1 MKKQILM
8 VAVAFA
14 MSTHVVTAQTEK
26 PVVGAQMKPV
36 AAQTQAAL
44 WASRVMARYHY
55 KALPLD
61 DAMSAKIFD
70 NYFEA
75 LDSEKLYF
83 VQSDIDQF
91 APARTKLD
99 DAINNENLTLPFAIF
114 NMYHQRFN
122 ERMTYARSL
131 LKTKFDFTADES
143 LQLDR
148 EKAPWA
154 KNEDEA
160 RDLWRK
166 RVKNDWLRLKLAGKD
181 DKAIRETL
189 DKRYENYQARLRKL
203 NNEDVF
209 QMFMNAYA
217 TAIEPHTNYLGPRSA
232 DNFDIAMRL
241 SLEGIGAVLQTR
253 DEYTVI
259 REVVPGSPAALSGK
273 LKVGDRVVGVAQG
286 PNAPFTDVLGWR
298 IDDVVQLIR
307 GEKGSTVRLDVLPA
321 DAGPDAKHVTV
332 SMVRKKISMEEQSAK
347 KSIIEIKDGNLKRR
361 VGVISLPTFYQ
372 DFEARRKGDKE
383 FKSATR
389 DVQRILGELKKEK
402 VDNVL
407 IDLRNNGGGSL
418 IEAVELTGLF
428 IDKGPVVQ
436 QRTAEG
442 RVEVE
447 SDTNAGLAWDGPMGV
462 LINRG
467 SASASEIFA
476 AAIQDYGRGLV
487 IGEPSFGKGTV
498 QTLID
503 LDRFSQ
509 NDKVRYGELKMTIA
523 QFFRI
528 NGGTTQLR
536 GVTPDIKLPVT
547 SDIEKFGESSFDN
560 ALPWVAIKPATYVPA
575 GDLKEL
581 VAPLQKR
588 HEARIAKDK
597 DILYLQ
603 EDIAE
608 VLKLRK
614 DNLISLNEAV
624 RRKERDAQDAR
635 ARLREAR
642 LAGGKATVGDEP
654 AAGPG
659 AKEARSKVPLPTR
672 PAKAVV
678 ATKSSR
684 NHDDGL
690 QADERNLAAELAN
703 EKAARDA
710 KDVLLQEA
718 AHILADEVGMLKTDT
733 RMATRVMPYM
743 PTTKVNGN

>member
-1 MKKQILM
+1 MKKQMFL
-8 VAVAFA
+8 AVLAFA
-14 MSTHVVTAQTEK
+14 MSANVVTAQPEK
-26 PVVGAQMKPV
+26 PASEKPAVTLMKPV
-36 AAQTQAAL
+36 AAQTEAAL
-44 WASRVMARYHY
+44 LASRVLARYHY
-55 KALPLD
+55 KAMPLD
-61 DAMSAKIFD
+61 DAMSERIFD

-91 APARTKLD
+91 MPMRTKLD
-99 DAINNENLTLPFAIF
+99 DAINNENLTLPFTIY
-114 NMYHQRFN
+114 NLYQQRFT
-122 ERMTYARSL
+122 ERMNYARQL
-131 LKTKFDFTADES
+131 LKTKFDFTVDET

-154 KNEDEA
+154 KNEDEI

-166 RVKNDWLRLKLAGKD
+166 RVKNDWLRLKLAGKNE
-181 DKAIRETL
+181 KTIRETL
-189 DKRYENYQARLRKL
+189 DKRYENYINRIRKL

-217 TAIEPHTNYLGPRSA
+217 TGIEPHTNYLGPRSA

-241 SLEGIGAVLQTR
+241 SLEGIGAVLQSR

-259 REVVPGSPAALSGK
+259 REIVPGSPAALSGK
-273 LKVGDRVVGVAQG
+273 LKVGDRIVGVAQG
-286 PNAPFTDVLGWR
+286 SGPFTDVLGWR
-298 IDDVVQLIR
+298 IDDVVQLVR
-307 GEKGSTVRLDVLPA
+307 GEKGTTVRLDVLPA
-321 DAGPDAKHVTV
+321 DAGPDGKHVTV

-347 KSIIEIKDGNLKRR
+347 KSIIEIKDGGVKRR
-361 VGVISLPTFYQ
+361 IGVISLPTFYQ
-372 DFEARRKGDKE
+372 DFEARRKGEKE
-383 FKSATR
+383 FKSAKR
-389 DVQRILGELKKEK
+389 DVARILGELKKEK

-418 IEAVELTGLF
+418 TEAVELTGLF

-447 SDTNAGLAWDGPMGV
+447 NDTNAGLAWDGPMGV

-498 QTLID
+498 QTLIN

-509 NDKVRYGELKMTIA
+509 SEKVRYGELKMTIA

-536 GVTPDIKLPVT
+536 GVAPDIKLPVL
-547 SDIEKFGESSFDN
+547 SDIENFGESAYDN
-560 ALPWVAIKPATYVPA
+560 ALPWVAIRPATYVPL
-575 GDLKEL
+575 GDLREL

-597 DILYLQ
+597 DFQYLQ

-614 DNLISLNEAV
+614 ENAISLNEAV
-624 RRKERDAQDAR
+624 RKKERDAQDAR

-642 LAGGKATVGDEP
+642 LAGGKGAATDEP
-654 AAGPG
+654 AAAPG
-659 AKEARSKVPLPTR
+659 AKEARSKVPVPTQ
-672 PAKAVV
+672 PAKSVV
-678 ATKSSR
+678 SMR
-684 NHDDGL
+684 QDDGL
-690 QADERNLAAELAN
+690 QADERDLASELAAE
-703 EKAARDA
+703 KAAKDA
-710 KDVLLQEA
+710 KDVMLHEA
-718 AHILADEVGMLKTDT
+718 AHVLADVVGMLKTDT
-733 RMATRVMPYM
+733 RLATRAMPYL
-743 PTTKVNGN
+743 PTPPSTGN

>member
-1 MKKQILM
+1 MLM
-8 VAVAFA
+8 VALAFA
-14 MSTHVVTAQTEK
+14 ISAPAVTAVTAVTPQPEK
-26 PVVGAQMKPV
+26 VASTQMKPI

-44 WASRVMARYHY
+44 WASRVLGRYHY
-55 KALPLD
+55 KATPLD
-61 DAMSAKIFD
+61 DAMSQKIFD
-70 NYFEA
+70 NYFET

-83 VQSDIDQF
+83 TQADIDRF
-91 APARTKLD
+91 APMRTRLD
-99 DAINNENLTLPFAIF
+99 DAINNEDLTMPFTVYNL
-114 NMYHQRFN
+114 YQQRFAD
-122 ERMTYARSL
+122 RMNYARGL
-131 LKTKFDFTADES
+131 LKTRLDFTVDET

-154 KNEDEA
+154 KSEDEV

-166 RVKNDWLRLKLAGKD
+166 RVKNDWLRLKLAGKEE
-181 DKAIRETL
+181 KAIRETL
-189 DKRYENYQARLRKL
+189 DKRYASYLTRLQKL

-241 SLEGIGAVLQTR
+241 SLEGIGAVLQSR

-259 REVVPGSPAALSGK
+259 REIVPGSPADKSGK
-273 LKVGDRVVGVAQG
+273 LKVGDRIVGVAQG
-286 PNAPFTDVLGWR
+286 NGPFTDVLGWR
-298 IDDVVQLIR
+298 IDDVVQLVR
-307 GEKGSTVRLDVLPA
+307 GEKGTTVRLDVIPG
-321 DAGPDAKHVTV
+321 DAGVDAKHVAV
-332 SMVRKKISMEEQSAK
+332 SMVRKKISMEEQAAK
-347 KSIIEIKDGNLKRR
+347 KSIIQVKDGGVTRR
-361 VGVISLPTFYQ
+361 IGVISLPTFYQ
-372 DFEARRKGDKE
+372 DFEARRKGDKD

-389 DVQRILGELKKEK
+389 DVARILGELKKEK

-428 IDKGPVVQ
+428 IDKGPIVQ

-509 NDKVRYGELKMTIA
+509 SEKVRYGELKMTIA
-523 QFFRI
+523 QFFRV

-547 SDIEKFGESSFDN
+547 SDIDNFGESSFDN
-560 ALPWVAIKPATYVPA
+560 ALPWVSIKPANFLPA

-581 VAPLQKR
+581 VAPLQQR

-597 DILYLQ
+597 DFQELR

-608 VLKLRK
+608 VMKLRK
-614 DNLISLNEAV
+614 ENTISLNETV
-624 RRKERDAQDAR
+624 RRKERDAQDAK
-635 ARLREAR
+635 AKMREAR
-642 LAGGKATVGDEP
+642 LAGAKGASSDEP
-654 AAGPG
+654 AAAPG
-659 AKEARSKVPLPTR
+659 GKEARSKVPAPTR

-678 ATKSSR
+678 AAR
-684 NHDDGL
+684 NTPPRDDGL
-690 QADERNLAAELAN
+690 QADERDLAAEIAA
-703 EKAARDA
+703 EKAAKDA

-718 AHILADEVGMLKTDT
+718 AHILADEAAMLKTDT
-733 RMATRVMPYM
+733 RMASRVMPYM
-743 PTTKVNGN
+743 GAARP